1 MRKLLFGLVV
11 TGTVLAAACGAA
23 ATSTSNPTPTVPSA
37 ATLPPAVPTSVPDAT
52 ATPTPEPVATAT
64 PRPTATSTPAPTA
77 PTPAPTATTAPEPA
91 PTEEPDAEEP
101 DTMEPEPTPTL
112 EPTATS
118 APPPTQTPLPTST
131 PVPTATPAPSPT
143 PSPTA
148 TQPVPVRGTSQ
159 VDITGQ
165 FRFSP
170 ANITVEAGDT
180 VNWTV
185 TGIGHTTTSGVP
197 GAETGIWA
205 SGFKRVGESF
215 AFTFE
220 EEGESPYFCSI
231 HPTMRGRV
239 TVVGSGQVS
248 TSEEEP
254 APTEPLSPAGYGGLD
269 Y

>member
-77 PTPAPTATTAPEPA
+77 TPTPAPTATTAPEPA

-148 TQPVPVRGTSQ
+148 TQPVPVRGRKSGGHNGTVQVFPRQHHCRSRRYSELDRYRYRAYHYIGSAGRRDRDMGQWLQVKWTQSFGQESRLVKLESSTPIHCQAGTSSW
-159 VDITGQ
+159 V
-165 FRFSP
+165 RL
-170 ANITVEAGDT
+170 
-180 VNWTV
+180 
-185 TGIGHTTTSGVP
+185 TSGWCTWFLP
-197 GAETGIWA
+197 SSNTWA
-205 SGFKRVGESF
+205 GV
-215 AFTFE
+215 
-220 EEGESPYFCSI
+220 
-231 HPTMRGRV
+231 
-239 TVVGSGQVS
+239 
-248 TSEEEP
+248 
-254 APTEPLSPAGYGGLD
+254 L
-269 Y
+269 